1 MGSSR
6 ASLTTAVA
14 LLLFAAG
21 TGSVFGQT
29 VTPSPLPDEDHQP
42 LGLRAGGFIMF
53 PSVETGIEA
62 TDNVFRATTG
72 ARDDLGYFV
81 APSMRI
87 ESDWVRHS
95 VSLDASSRHVFYF
108 DNPSED
114 ELDLDISGDVTI
126 DIRRDTT
133 LELEGGYS
141 LDQEGR
147 GDIDVPGAA
156 AERPNEHTLEG
167 NATLT
172 RAFNRLEVAVEG
184 AIEHNIFE
192 DVDLIGGGQQNNTD
206 RNFTEYEGTLRV
218 GYDIS
223 PKLQPFVRAGYS
235 IRRHE
240 EEIDDNGLRRD
251 SDGVSVEAGVGIEIT
266 SILTGELAVGYVHR
280 DFEDGALNNIDGV
293 TFDGT
298 LEWRPSEITTIAFTA
313 STEVEETGTGTLSGS
328 IERRLGVS
336 INHELRRNLMVGG
349 SVDYTFEDFTG
360 GSLEEETLFLAL
372 GLTYQLNRSVA
383 LRLGYSFEDFQSN
396 SGRAYTENRFLA
408 GWLIQR

>member
-1 MGSSR
+1 MGSGR
-6 ASLTTAVA
+6 TSLVAAVLA
-14 LLLFAAG
+14 VMVAAG
-21 TGSVFGQT
+21 TDIAAAQT

-42 LGLRAGGFIMF
+42 LGLRAGGLIMF
-53 PSVETGIEA
+53 PSVETGVEA
-62 TDNVFRATTG
+62 TDNVFQATTG
-72 ARDDLGYFV
+72 PRDDFGYFV
-81 APSMRI
+81 APAMRI

-95 VSLDASSRHVFYF
+95 ANLDVASRHVFYF

-114 ELDLDISGDVTI
+114 ELDFDINGKVTVDV
-126 DIRRDTT
+126 RRDTT
-133 LELEGGYS
+133 FELEGSYS

-167 NATLT
+167 TATLSHT
-172 RAFNRLEVAVEG
+172 FNRLEVAVEG

-192 DVDLIGGGQQNNTD
+192 DVDLIGGGQQNNSD

-235 IRRHE
+235 VRRHE
-240 EEIDDNGLRRD
+240 QEIDDNGLRRD
-251 SDGVSVEAGVGIEIT
+251 SDGVSLEAGVAIEIT
-266 SILTGELAVGYVHR
+266 SVLTGELAVGYVRR
-280 DFEDGALNNIDGV
+280 DFEDGALDDIDGI
-293 TFDGT
+293 TFDGS
-298 LEWRPSEITTIAFTA
+298 LVWQPSAITTIAFTA

-349 SVDYTFEDFTG
+349 SVDYTVEDFTG
-360 GSLEEETLFLAL
+360 GSLEQETLFLAL

-396 SGRAYTENRFLA
+396 AGRAYTENRFLA

>member
-1 MGSSR
+1 
-6 ASLTTAVA
+6 
-14 LLLFAAG
+14 
-21 TGSVFGQT
+21 
-29 VTPSPLPDEDHQP
+29 
-42 LGLRAGGFIMF
+42 MF
-53 PSVETGIEA
+53 PSVETGVEA

-72 ARDDLGYFV
+72 PRDDIGYFV

-95 VSLDASSRHVFYF
+95 VNFDASSRHVYYF

-114 ELDLDISGDVTI
+114 ELDLDISADVTI

-133 LELEGGYS
+133 LELEGAYA

-156 AERPNEHTLEG
+156 AERPNEHALEG
-167 NATLT
+167 TATLT
-172 RAFNRLEVAVEG
+172 RTFNRLEISIEG
-184 AIEHNIFE
+184 AVEHNIFE
-192 DVDLIGGGQQNNTD
+192 DVDLVGGGQQNNSD

-223 PKLQPFVRAGYS
+223 PKLQPFVRTGYS
-235 IRRHE
+235 VRRHE
-240 EEIDDNGLRRD
+240 QDIDDNGLRRD
-251 SDGVSVEAGVGIEIT
+251 SDGISVEAGVEIGIT
-266 SILTGELAVGYVHR
+266 SMLTGELAVGYVRR
-280 DFEDGALNNIDGV
+280 DFDDGALNDIDGV
-293 TFDGT
+293 TFDGS
-298 LEWRPSEITTIAFTA
+298 LLWRPSEITTVTFTA

-328 IERRLGVS
+328 IERRLGVA

-349 SVDYTFEDFTG
+349 SVDYTLEDFTG